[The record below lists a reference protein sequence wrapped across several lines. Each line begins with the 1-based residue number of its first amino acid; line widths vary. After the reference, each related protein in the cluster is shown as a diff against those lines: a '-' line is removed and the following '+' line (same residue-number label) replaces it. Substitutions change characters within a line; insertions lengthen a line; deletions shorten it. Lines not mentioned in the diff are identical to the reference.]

1 MRSFPRR
8 ALLAS
13 AALAAVPMVAHA
25 DDSGSITHTV
35 KKLSRRRS
43 RRSLSASRSVSG
55 SFNLVALSWPG
66 QSIPEV
72 LRLRAHY
79 ADGSVSGWV
88 SPHPLTGE
96 TDAADTATNPVWT
109 GDAVTVEV
117 ESRLNGGDF
126 TGELAVHLL
135 DSRPLPGDTGVGG
148 SGGAAPFSPGPVS
161 HRPGPGAPAVVS
173 RAAWGADETRGK
185 KTSSAGYLR
194 ACFVHHSEGAN
205 DYTPAQSAQI
215 VRAIHY
221 FHTGARG
228 WSDVGYNVLIDRYGQ
243 IFEGRKGGL
252 LRPVAG
258 SHALGFNTGSF
269 GVCLLGSFM
278 DEPAPEVALE
288 AAADVI
294 AWKLGGSFVWNVADR
309 VKWRVNVGGTPFKKG
324 TTAQVPVLGA
334 HRDVNYT
341 DCCGDALYAQL
352 DRLRAKVRA
361 RLRKASRA
369 AYDAYLL
376 KRGEYFLGTVNML
389 PHREGNYTVSRL
401 TRGLIFHEENG
412 QASAWISS
420 FAAAWQP
427 TWGMPVE
434 DSLSPTQAFEYGDAV
449 REAGSG
455 KVTFLPVGKE
465 DIHPAQHFT
474 DVPPEHMFFSEIEQ
488 AYELG
493 LITGWPDKTFRPSL
507 PINRDAVAAML
518 YRMAGY
524 PAFNPPEESP
534 FVDIEPHYQFYKEMC
549 WARAEGLINGWQV
562 GEDRFEMRSLAQSK
576 RLEMAAFLTRAWG
589 SAGYTPPLR
598 PSFQDVPRNHLF
610 YREIEFLAQTGIST
624 GWPDRTFRP
633 DLPVTRADMAV
644 FLVRFLRGKKLI

>member
-13 AALAAVPMVAHA
+13 AALAAVPMTVYAG
-25 DDSGSITHTV
+25 DSESVTHTV
-35 KKLSRRRS
+35 KKPSRRRS
-43 RRSLSASRSVSG
+43 RRSLTDFRSVSG
-55 SFNLVALSWPG
+55 TFNLVALSWPG
-66 QSIPEV
+66 LRTPEV
-72 LRLRAHY
+72 LRLRARY
-79 ADGSVSGWV
+79 ADGSASGWI
-88 SPHPLTGE
+88 SPHPLP
-96 TDAADTATNPVWT
+96 TDRGDTDTATNPVWT
-109 GDAVTVEV
+109 GDAVAVEL
-117 ESRLNGGDF
+117 EARLDGGDF

-135 DSRPLPGDTGVGG
+135 DSRPLPGDGGVG
-148 SGGAAPFSPGPVS
+148 SGGTAPFSPGPTAI
-161 HRPGPGAPAVVS
+161 RPGPGAPPVIG
-173 RAAWGADETRGK
+173 RAAWGADESRGRE
-185 KTSSAGYLR
+185 TSSAGYLR

-252 LRPVAG
+252 LRPIVG

-269 GVCLLGSFM
+269 GVCLLGSFV
-278 DEPAPEVALE
+278 DEPAPAPALD

-294 AWKLGGSFVWNVADR
+294 AWKLGGSFIWDVTDR
-309 VKWRVNVGGTPFKKG
+309 VNWRVNVSGTPFKKRSI
-324 TTAQVPVLGA
+324 AEVPVLGA

-352 DRLRAKVRA
+352 DRLRDKVST
-361 RLRKASRA
+361 RLRKLSRA
-369 AYDAYLL
+369 PYEAYGF

-389 PHREGNYTVSRL
+389 AHRAGDFTVSRL
-401 TRGLIFHEENG
+401 TRGLIFHEENDR
-412 QASAWISS
+412 ASAWMSS
-420 FAAAWQP
+420 FAADWQP
-427 TWGMPVE
+427 EWGMPVE
-434 DSLSPTQAFEYGDAV
+434 DSLSPSQAFENGDAV

-455 KVTFLPVGKE
+455 KVTFLPVGEE
-465 DIHPAQHFT
+465 DIHPVQHFS
-474 DVPPEHMFFSEIEQ
+474 DVPPRHMFFAEIEQ

-493 LITGWPDKTFRPSL
+493 LITGWPDGTFRPSL

-534 FVDIEPHYQFYKEMC
+534 FVDVEPHYQFYKEMC

-562 GEDRFEMRSLAQSK
+562 GEERFEMRRLAQSK

-589 SAGYTPPLR
+589 SAGYAPPLR
-598 PSFQDVPRNHLF
+598 PSFQDVPRSHLF

-633 DLPVTRADMAV
+633 DLAVTRADMAV